1 MARVLHLLPRAGV
14 VLASTVIRQDL
25 EAGDEVAV
33 ALLADAALDAPPDG
47 ARLHRVPSD
56 WSYEQLLEQ
65 IFAADRVVTW

>member
-1 MARVLHLLPRAGV
+1 MARVLHLLPRADV
-14 VLASTVIRQDL
+14 PLATTVISRDL

-33 ALLADAALDAPPDG
+33 ALLPDAAVDTLPDG